1 MNVLP
6 QLERDL
12 VDAHA
17 RVVARRNRVWH
28 AWLVR
33 RARRARTGPE
43 GSRAQARGWAI
54 AGVRAV
60 PALLAVGV
68 VLALGA
74 AFLVLAHAR
83 HASSLTPAAR
93 LLREQ
98 QYITIARLQTERR
111 DPACVAVAPTFS
123 VSGGTPS
130 KALLS
135 SLAVL
140 HGAGS
145 APVPIGVLSDDLHHV
160 GPPIPTGVYVRFE
173 RLARTVTLPATRSA
187 PAMSVRYYVVAA
199 GTVTGAATVPMRCDA
214 EQTAALRGEL
224 PQIPKDLR
232 TPTLQLAAQVLAQRR
247 AIARQAEGIAL
258 VALSPS
264 GGGAFVDAFSAS
276 TTQLQRRGAISQTG
290 SQWGKGLILSGVVPD
305 GVATITLH
313 FPGQLRAGKAAPPFS
328 VTTHPVRNVFV
339 VRLPR
344 TYVTQAFG
352 GITPDTTIWRAA
364 NGTVINTIHQ
374 SS

>member
-6 QLERDL
+6 QLERD
-12 VDAHA
+12 VVEAHA
-17 RVVARRNRVWH
+17 RMVARRNRVWH

-33 RARRARTGPE
+33 RARRARTGHV
-43 GSRAQARGWAI
+43 SARAPAGAWAL
-54 AGVRAV
+54 AGVRAL

-74 AFLVLAHAR
+74 AFLLLAHAR
-83 HASSLTPAAR
+83 HGSSLTPAAR

-98 QYITIARLQTERR
+98 QYVTIARLQVERR
-111 DPACVAVAPTFS
+111 DPACVAIAPSFS
-123 VSGGTPS
+123 VSAGTPS
-130 KALLS
+130 NALTS

-140 HGAGS
+140 RGAGS
-145 APVPIGVLSDDLHHV
+145 APSPIGVLRDDLQHV
-160 GPPIPTGVYVRFE
+160 GPSVPTGVYVRFE
-173 RLARTVTLPATRSA
+173 PLARTVTLPATGSA

-199 GTVTGAATVPMRCDA
+199 GNVTGAASVPVRCDA
-214 EQTAALRGEL
+214 EQTGALRGDL
-224 PQIPKDLR
+224 PQIPRDLR

-247 AIARQAEGIAL
+247 AVAQQAEGIAV

-264 GGGAFVDAFSAS
+264 GGGTFVDAYSAT
-276 TTQLQRRGAISQTG
+276 TTQLQRRGAISPTG
-290 SQWGKGLILSGVVPD
+290 YPWGKGLIFSGVVPD
-305 GVATITLH
+305 GVTTVTLH
-313 FPGQLRAGKAAPPFS
+313 FPGRLRAGKAAPPFS
-328 VTTHPVRNVFV
+328 VTTHPVGNVFV

-364 NGTVINTIHQ
+364 DGTVIRTIHQ
-374 SS
+374 